1 MILFIDTHA
10 ELITI
15 ALKTEK
21 DLFIKTQE
29 SEYSHSIY
37 TMPMIESIFKDNNLN
52 IKDLKKIIVVNGPG
66 SFTGIRI
73 GVAIAKTMA
82 YALKIDINTISS
94 LTAYLVSNN
103 LNEKRKAVI
112 EDNKGFYISAFDED
126 NNNVIEE
133 YYSSIDDCEYKE
145 VEHKLDVEK
154 IIDYCKN
161 KKSENPHF
169 VKANYVKKI
178 EVENHDWKRNIKW
191 DRLYL

>member
-1 MILFIDTHA
+1 MILFIDTHD

-15 ALKTEK
+15 ALKNDN

-37 TMPMIESIFKDNNLN
+37 TMPMIESLFKENNLYV
-52 IKDLKKIIVVNGPG
+52 KDLKKIIVVNGPG

-73 GVAIAKTMA
+73 GLSIAKTMA
-82 YALKIDINTISS
+82 YALNIDINTISS

-103 LNEKRKAVI
+103 QGEKRRAVI
-112 EDNKGFYISAFDED
+112 EDNKGYYISVFDEND
-126 NNNVIEE
+126 NNIVSEFYSENDE
-133 YYSSIDDCEYKE
+133 YNEYKT
-145 VEHKLDVEK
+145 VECKLDINN

-161 KKSENPHF
+161 IKSENPHF

-178 EVENHDWKRNIKW
+178 EVEK
-191 DRLYL
+191 